1 MGLKSR
7 FLTISIKEQICI
19 TIIFLN
25 LFCILVIL
33 FICCSFTYE
42 IIKEDYKQKKFY
54 FYDKYKDYIESC
66 FYFKNFCLL
75 QYEEIIRRMQKQS
88 WNYHRTIQIYNF
100 KMFYDISDAV
110 IDYNDSLHQNIENE
124 KSDKKNAKLFVLCYW
139 EAGDSSDQFYYY
151 NHNQLC
157 TGMFQITSNNYL
169 PLANSIFSN
178 NIYDKFR
185 MPDYSIP
192 IMNSPLFT
200 NVNRSTIF
208 SFNASRI
215 HQKLLETQDGN
226 STYIN
231 HDKLKSHFHL
241 KVGDFV
247 ARIYN
252 RLNYFFFGRLD
263 FFMHMFYNTYN
274 EIKSLLNGV
283 PLKKDPASL
292 LSFSRLT
299 SGYLSSIN
307 YGNSEFSLVSYG
319 NDECFY
325 YCETNIIDE
334 FLYFIIKKLMIK
346 FEMNFIPLYYGN
358 NTLISTELC
367 ILFILKQI
375 KFQVD
380 EKAINDLYN
389 KIKKGESTIE
399 SCFAYAEI
407 LSSQNNLKEIV
418 NVNFTTFLQIN
429 SLYHEGIFNFTFNNN
444 DYYYFCF
451 KYTYPNYNVLRE
463 FHSEYL
469 LLDQVNFYFY
479 SSFQAPIKY
488 ANYIYQLSQNC
499 FFLLI
504 LIIIYIWF
512 ICLTINMIIF
522 YSSIN
527 DWIEP
532 INKLQ
537 DAVETSSL
545 KDENVFI
552 YKYDD
557 IINELFATSK
567 ELLIGQI
574 HSRNNYHLNNINI
587 TSDNKNQKKLS
598 NEKISNQNLLLNNDI
613 INSLLKEQQ
622 NMMDFSNNI
631 KTNVPMKD
639 NKENTIKNK
648 SKNNNSYFDHNSNEN
663 LITTTDII
671 TKDTTN
677 KICILEENKIKNEE
691 KSNEPYKKLF
701 RIADYINYQRNKFES
716 HNILVS
722 ENSTVSEIM
731 NTKSISKDNKSTVNN
746 SINLK
751 NSIIRSDFLK
761 NNEQN
766 KNIYVNMLDEES
778 MSYLWYM
785 EAKKKNNKSFNY
797 NVSNN
802 YSELFMEYIDIYK

>member
-1 MGLKSR
+1 
-7 FLTISIKEQICI
+7 
-19 TIIFLN
+19 
-25 LFCILVIL
+25 
-33 FICCSFTYE
+33 
-42 IIKEDYKQKKFY
+42 
-54 FYDKYKDYIESC
+54 
-66 FYFKNFCLL
+66 
-75 QYEEIIRRMQKQS
+75 
-88 WNYHRTIQIYNF
+88 
-100 KMFYDISDAV
+100 
-110 IDYNDSLHQNIENE
+110 
-124 KSDKKNAKLFVLCYW
+124 
-139 EAGDSSDQFYYY
+139 
-151 NHNQLC
+151 
-157 TGMFQITSNNYL
+157 
-169 PLANSIFSN
+169 
-178 NIYDKFR
+178 
-185 MPDYSIP
+185 
-192 IMNSPLFT
+192 
-200 NVNRSTIF
+200 
-208 SFNASRI
+208 
-215 HQKLLETQDGN
+215 
-226 STYIN
+226 
-231 HDKLKSHFHL
+231 
-241 KVGDFV
+241 
-247 ARIYN
+247 
-252 RLNYFFFGRLD
+252 
-263 FFMHMFYNTYN
+263 MHMFYNTYN

-319 NDECFY
+319 IDECFY
-325 YCETNIIDE
+325 YAETNIIDE

-346 FEMNFIPLYYGN
+346 LEMNFIPLYYGN

-375 KFQVD
+375 KFQMD

-479 SSFQAPIKY
+479 SSFQTPIKY

-499 FFLLI
+499 FFLLT

-512 ICLTINMIIF
+512 ICLSVNMIIF

-552 YKYDD
+552 YKFDD

-574 HSRNNYHLNNINI
+574 HSRNNYQLNNINI

-639 NKENTIKNK
+639 NKENTINNRT
-648 SKNNNSYFDHNSNEN
+648 KNNNSF
-663 LITTTDII
+663 LTII
-671 TKDTTN
+671 PM
-677 KICILEENKIKNEE
+677 KI
-691 KSNEPYKKLF
+691 
-701 RIADYINYQRNKFES
+701 
-716 HNILVS
+716 
-722 ENSTVSEIM
+722 
-731 NTKSISKDNKSTVNN
+731 
-746 SINLK
+746 
-751 NSIIRSDFLK
+751 
-761 NNEQN
+761 
-766 KNIYVNMLDEES
+766 
-778 MSYLWYM
+778 
-785 EAKKKNNKSFNY
+785 
-797 NVSNN
+797 
-802 YSELFMEYIDIYK
+802 